1 MECFSEKDDV
11 VRMSVEDIIPE
22 NVKNE
27 DHHRYK
33 FISDNIPFILNIIYR
48 IAFFY
53 YQKLLR
59 ERFSGT
65 ANLKIMNGIFAKT
78 QFKNVICISHRPAFW
93 LSNFKGKN
101 GSSFGLWGI
110 ATEFGQTL
118 AWKYIFWSQ
127 INGFMTPMEKSEFDY
142 DFHEGLTYKKIDAPC
157 RKRFRELKHV
167 RGDKDKTMFIAGYWG
182 QISIKTA
189 LNILKDILR
198 EIPSMRIKVI
208 CGINIKLF
216 NKVEIEFRENEGV
229 ELIGSTDSVDE
240 HLSECASI
248 ITKPGFS
255 TIVEAHNAG
264 RHIFLLKGMPVAED
278 QNARYAI
285 KNFNAE
291 WFSPENMKNWM
302 NREADRTA

>member
-1 MECFSEKDDV
+1 
-11 VRMSVEDIIPE
+11 
-22 NVKNE
+22 
-27 DHHRYK
+27 
-33 FISDNIPFILNIIYR
+33 
-48 IAFFY
+48 
-53 YQKLLR
+53 
-59 ERFSGT
+59 
-65 ANLKIMNGIFAKT
+65 
-78 QFKNVICISHRPAFW
+78 
-93 LSNFKGKN
+93 
-101 GSSFGLWGI
+101 
-110 ATEFGQTL
+110 
-118 AWKYIFWSQ
+118 
-127 INGFMTPMEKSEFDY
+127 
-142 DFHEGLTYKKIDAPC
+142 
-157 RKRFRELKHV
+157 
-167 RGDKDKTMFIAGYWG
+167 
-182 QISIKTA
+182 
-189 LNILKDILR
+189 
-198 EIPSMRIKVI
+198 MRIKVI